1 MNKKMI
7 AHHAASFAA
16 LSFAAAAMFVPA
28 AALAAD
34 ATAAQ
39 ALARQNN
46 CFNCHAIDKK
56 KIAPA
61 WKDVA
66 VKFKSDKD
74 AEAKLIKHLTTG
86 PKVKF
91 EDGHEES
98 HPIVK
103 AKSPDDTKNLVQ
115 WILSL

>member
-1 MNKKMI
+1 MNRNLI
-7 AHHAASFAA
+7 IRPAAAYAA
-16 LSFAAAAMFVPA
+16 LSFAAFALLISGE
-28 AALAAD
+28 ALAVD
-34 ATAAQ
+34 AEAAQ

-46 CFNCHAIDKK
+46 CFKCHAVDKK
-56 KIAPA
+56 KVGPA

-66 VKFKSDKD
+66 AKMKDDKD
-74 AEAKLIKHLTTG
+74 AEAKLVKHLTTG
-86 PKVKF
+86 PN
-91 EDGHEES
+91 D